1 LARRRA
7 ALCRFFYVTVAGV
20 IGKVAFS
27 FMAPWLGRR
36 RCGELQGYG
45 MFVCLAAAA
54 YFHSTI
60 IAGISLF
67 VVLLIV
73 NDLFMEGGY
82 SNLAPYSPEVFG
94 VRMGARASG
103 LGQAA
108 NGGGKILGP
117 LSLALIAGTG
127 NVVAPQATMDAVFPA
142 FMFLAACGLATGLA
156 FTFLAPETHGRPIP
170 QDADEKPAAARVVAA
185 ARTAAR

>member
-1 LARRRA
+1 VFLWGPTIVAQLLSMPVQQA
-7 ALCRFFYVTVAGV
+7 AQFFFYVTVAGV

-27 FMAPWLGRR
+27 FMALWLGRC

-45 MFVCLAAAA
+45 MFACLAAAA

-60 IAGISLF
+60 ITGISLF

-108 NGGGKILGP
+108 NGGGKI
-117 LSLALIAGTG
+117 
-127 NVVAPQATMDAVFPA
+127 
-142 FMFLAACGLATGLA
+142 
-156 FTFLAPETHGRPIP
+156 R
-170 QDADEKPAAARVVAA
+170 
-185 ARTAAR
+185 